1 MEVRRRD
8 DASSRNGLATL
19 REATDS
25 WDIRPASTII
35 TNNERTD
42 RDALDR
48 VLIGDR
54 CARRKI
60 LGWNGRAI
68 AVKNGGWKR
77 GKFDFYA
84 RATFRRHRFRLSG
97 NFWPRVGIEA
107 VAYR

>member
-42 RDALDR
+42 RDAFDR

-60 LGWNGRAI
+60 VGWNGRVNRDRDEKWRMEKREIRFLRAGNVSPIDFVFLAI
-68 AVKNGGWKR
+68 SGQGWGSK
-77 GKFDFYA
+77 
-84 RATFRRHRFRLSG
+84 L
-97 NFWPRVGIEA
+97 
-107 VAYR
+107 